1 MRSQNGN
8 DYEEAFTQGQLSHFA
23 IWQKLTQHCKSTTF
37 HLIKKEREREREI
50 LMVPSERL
58 PCAGHCVKVQ
68 TKALQGLPHHY
79 IMHCTFHSR

>member
-37 HLIKKEREREREI
+37 HLIKKERERERNTYGAIREAS
-50 LMVPSERL
+50 VRR
-58 PCAGHCVKVQ
+58 
-68 TKALQGLPHHY
+68 AL
-79 IMHCTFHSR
+79 C